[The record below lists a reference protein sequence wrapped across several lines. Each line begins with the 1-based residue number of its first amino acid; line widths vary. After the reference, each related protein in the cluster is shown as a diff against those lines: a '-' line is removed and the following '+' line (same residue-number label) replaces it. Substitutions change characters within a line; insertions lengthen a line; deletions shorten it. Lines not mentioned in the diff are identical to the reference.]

1 MFKTQAKNSIMSGY
15 FCILFVNFT
24 LANKTLNDFS
34 SMFSPYDF
42 EKNDDIIFSYF
53 K

>member
-1 MFKTQAKNSIMSGY
+1 MCGY
-15 FCILFVNFT
+15 LCILFIDYMF
-24 LANKTLNDFS
+24 ANRSLIDYTSL
-34 SMFSPYDF
+34 FSPYDF